1 MYTARSAYPA
11 RVLEMPHIL
20 MAFLRTYRKGDRLR
34 WIPYDEYS
42 QCKLNMLMTNV
53 IMRTL
58 ILIQGDHI
66 WIYSERKK

>member
-1 MYTARSAYPA
+1 MYTACSAYPA

-42 QCKLNMLMTNV
+42 QCKLNMLITNMTMGTVLLV
-53 IMRTL
+53 IFTWLYHTL
-58 ILIQGDHI
+58 L
-66 WIYSERKK
+66 R